1 MSHAANDF
9 HTNRPG
15 SMLEYQQRLL
25 QMAGGSTLS
34 DIQEAFVAVRLGQ
47 QHWLVDLS
55 NVQEALA
62 PPRMARI
69 ASAPRW
75 VSGVVGVRGQVWS
88 VIDMLA
94 LSPDEGAEPSPR
106 SRGWMTLLRDSPDNP
121 GQRIALLWSDMV
133 QVSTKRD
140 YTPAPGLSALENS
153 DSNPSAETIDP
164 VSMSTDLPPLVR
176 ALWQDANGRV
186 WRELDVDQI
195 LGDHGLVSSLRQ
207 RVDLPVSEG

>member
-1 MSHAANDF
+1 MSHAVNDF
-9 HTNRPG
+9 QTNRPG
-15 SMLEYQQRLL
+15 SMLEYQQKLL

-94 LSPDEGAEPSPR
+94 LSPDEGSEPTPR
-106 SRGWMTLLRDSPDNP
+106 SRGWMTLLRDPPDSP

-140 YTPAPGLSALENS
+140 YAPLANLPAAEDTSM
-153 DSNPSAETIDP
+153 ETIDP
-164 VSMSTDLPPLVR
+164 VPASSDLPAWVR
-176 ALWQDANGRV
+176 ALWQDPSGQV

-195 LGDHGLVSSLRQ
+195 LGDRGLVSSLRQ